1 MHDAKVEA
9 YIPLGPGPDA
19 IEVIADTDGCQLN
32 IMIDGVCEF
41 RLNIDK
47 FLELKLVEHGSIG
60 GYPKQDI
67 TLYEANLEKLFD
79 QQSSF

>member
-1 MHDAKVEA
+1 MHEAKVEA

-41 RLNIDK
+41 RLNINK
-47 FLELKLVEHGSIG
+47 FLELKLVEN
-60 GYPKQDI
+60 PCVNKANV
-67 TLYEANLEKLFD
+67 LYEAALDTLQYHKNEH
-79 QQSSF
+79 